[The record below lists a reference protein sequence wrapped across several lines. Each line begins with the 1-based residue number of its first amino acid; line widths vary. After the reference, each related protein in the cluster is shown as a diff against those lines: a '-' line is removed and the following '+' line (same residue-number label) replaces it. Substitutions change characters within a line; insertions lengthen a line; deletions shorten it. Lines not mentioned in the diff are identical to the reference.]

1 MVFRVLS
8 TSLLAVA
15 VLTATA
21 AGARADTL
29 VTPAP
34 GARNLT
40 ANGGLPGLGGAR
52 PRPGAGA

>member
-29 VTPAP
+29 S
-34 GARNLT
+34 
-40 ANGGLPGLGGAR
+40 
-52 PRPGAGA
+52 PRPPERAT